1 LPGERQAL
9 DRALDQERIPV
20 AGCAEGVLPPITV
33 VQASRTYRQ
42 GSNRVVDC
50 VSVRRDDWNTR
61 RLDRFLA
68 NLTAE
73 TDGPGGSPVCA
84 AGMIETWARAN
95 AMSEIGDQGYENQS
109 RAAIMWTLGGVSAA
123 YFINPAVQA
132 AARED
137 GSDGVIVGWFRA
149 LAEEVKP
156 DIRRKREAADED
168 NIQYWQ
174 GFAILPT
181 ALLAGDPE
189 LLRLSR
195 SVFNAA
201 MHHVTQKST
210 DPRRDGFLPLE
221 LERGNKSLHYQ
232 AYATYPLLGLAA
244 MSQAYG
250 CDFLNS
256 RWKRRQIANLMTRT
270 MEGVLKPSLFT
281 DELVLRRPGKRPIAQ
296 RKSYTVRHSPE
307 LLYLVYRIDP
317 RLYERIYDTVEEAS
331 DLKRPVLDFER
342 GETASVNRMGGR
354 FLKLADTAEYL
365 KDVRSTGLAEACRT
379 VR

>member
-1 LPGERQAL
+1 
-9 DRALDQERIPV
+9 
-20 AGCAEGVLPPITV
+20 
-33 VQASRTYRQ
+33 
-42 GSNRVVDC
+42 
-50 VSVRRDDWNTR
+50 
-61 RLDRFLA
+61 
-68 NLTAE
+68 
-73 TDGPGGSPVCA
+73 
-84 AGMIETWARAN
+84 
-95 AMSEIGDQGYENQS
+95 MSEIGDQGYENQS